1 MERAED
7 LKFLIRA
14 KYGSVREFSRV
25 VGMAENTV
33 NNHLKDGNWDRNQM
47 VKIIRALSISRSEI
61 YFYFFENALAKV
73 GT

>member
-1 MERAED
+1 MEKAED

-14 KYGSVREFSRV
+14 RYGSVREFSKA

-33 NNHLKDGNWDRNQM
+33 NNHLRDGNWDRNQM
-47 VKIIRALSISRSEI
+47 VKVIRALGIPRGQI
-61 YFYFFENALAKV
+61 YFYFFESELAKV